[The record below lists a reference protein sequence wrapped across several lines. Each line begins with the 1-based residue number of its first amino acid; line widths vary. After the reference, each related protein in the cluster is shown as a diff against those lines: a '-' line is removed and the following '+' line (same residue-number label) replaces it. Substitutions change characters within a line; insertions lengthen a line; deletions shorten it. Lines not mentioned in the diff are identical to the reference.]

1 MAKKSSSKEES
12 APSRDLLTE
21 GRQAIQ
27 LMGEAYPAVLGYQQ
41 QYGPDYARAE
51 VATATARANA
61 ESDAIAKNYAGWRGS
76 MMAASPEVAAATQA
90 QMGQLQQLGPSAIET
105 EANRQALADLK
116 LGRDLSP
123 EQIRDSQQGAR
134 AAASSRGLAMGMPAA
149 VAEVMN
155 RDAFAT
161 QRQNERRNYAAG
173 VDAQSQQRRASDAS
187 IANNVGN
194 SLYAQWDPQMRFFGR
209 GGSMVT
215 GQISGPSTFT
225 PFLTAAG
232 DVGRQ
237 NLDSQNAALE
247 RTQAMEQFQLQ
258 REDARTYYDLNRADT
273 MANASAT
280 RKSNTTGAAIGAG
293 ALVLGAL
300 IGLI

>member
-90 QMGQLQQLGPSAIET
+90 QIGQLQQLGPSAIET

-215 GQISGPSTFT
+215 GQVSGPSTFT

-232 DVGRQ
+232 DVGRS
-237 NLDSQNAALE
+237 NMDSQNAALDRAQQMDMFNAE
-247 RTQAMEQFQLQ
+247 
-258 REDARTYYDLNRADT
+258 REDTRYYTDLNARVSEQ
-273 MANASAT
+273 NAA
-280 RKSNTTGAAIGAG
+280 RQAKSSSNGAWLAAGGA
-293 ALVLGAL
+293 VLGAL